1 MRVRKSFRSAL
12 ERQVGE
18 AIAID
23 MEQRKGLKLMNSKSE
38 YNRCKLPRICTKS
51 EKDIEKERQEENA
64 EELRVKEEIKG
75 IRKKKRDMKIEKMS

>member
-1 MRVRKSFRSAL
+1 
-12 ERQVGE
+12 
-18 AIAID
+18 

-75 IRKKKRDMKIEKMS
+75 MVLTPAALF